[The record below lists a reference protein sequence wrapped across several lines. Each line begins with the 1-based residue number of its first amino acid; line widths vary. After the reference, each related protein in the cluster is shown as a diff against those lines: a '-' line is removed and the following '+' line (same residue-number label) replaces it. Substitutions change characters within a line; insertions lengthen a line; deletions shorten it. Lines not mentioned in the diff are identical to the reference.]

1 MPVTTQYDI
10 MVIYINAEGVEMN
23 LKNHVEDKGETVAK
37 YEKIALDIAYSIINE
52 EWKIGEMVMGRSTLS
67 GKYSVS
73 PETIRRALKLLE
85 ELQVVHVIEK
95 KGILIKSKEAADT
108 FIKEYKSKDR
118 ILSLREDIIKLME
131 EKKVIEKQVLE
142 HMDSVI
148 EQAML
153 LRNIGIIY
161 PLELKISEKSH
172 LVGKSIGEVRFWDHT
187 GATIIGINRS
197 GHLYLSPGP
206 KLVFFTNDIILY
218 VANDTNISDKV
229 DKYVNR
235 S

>member
-1 MPVTTQYDI
+1 MY
-10 MVIYINAEGVEMN
+10 
-23 LKNHVEDKGETVAK
+23 LKSHAEDKGEAIAK
-37 YEKIALDIAYSIINE
+37 YEKIALDIAYSIVNE
-52 EWKIGEMVMGRSTLS
+52 EWRIGEMVKGRSTLS

-85 ELQVVHVIEK
+85 ELQVVCVVEK
-95 KGILIKSKEAADT
+95 KGILIKSREAADT
-108 FIKEYKSKDR
+108 FIKEYHSKDR

-131 EKKVIEKQVLE
+131 EKKAIEKQVIE
-142 HMDSVI
+142 RMDSVI

-161 PLELKISEKSH
+161 PLELKISEKSQ
-172 LVGKSIGEVRFWDHT
+172 LIGKSIGEVRFWENT

-206 KLVFFTNDIILY
+206 KLVFFANDIILY
-218 VANDTNISDKV
+218 VANDENISDKV
-229 DKYVNR
+229 DKYVNH

>member
-1 MPVTTQYDI
+1 MY
-10 MVIYINAEGVEMN
+10 
-23 LKNHVEDKGETVAK
+23 LKSRVEDKGEAAAK
-37 YEKIALDIAYSIINE
+37 YEKIALDIAYSIVNE
-52 EWKIGEMVMGRSTLS
+52 EWKIGEMVKGRSTLS
-67 GKYSVS
+67 GKYCVS

-85 ELQVVHVIEK
+85 ELQVVSVIEK
-95 KGILIKSKEAADT
+95 KGILIKSKEAANT
-108 FIKEYKSKDR
+108 FIKEYQSKDR
-118 ILSLREDIIKLME
+118 ILSIRDDIIKLME
-131 EKKVIEKQVLE
+131 EKRSIEKQVFE
-142 HMDSVI
+142 RMDSII

-161 PLELKISEKSH
+161 PLELKVTENSH
-172 LVGKSIGEVRFWDHT
+172 LIEKSIGEVRFWDHT

-206 KLVFFTNDIILY
+206 KMVFYENDIILY

-229 DKYVNR
+229 ENYVNR

>member
-1 MPVTTQYDI
+1 MY
-10 MVIYINAEGVEMN
+10 
-23 LKNHVEDKGETVAK
+23 LKSHVEDKGETIAK
-37 YEKIALDIAYSIINE
+37 YEKIALDIAYSIVNE
-52 EWKIGEMVMGRSTLS
+52 EWKTGEMVKGRSTLS

-85 ELQVVHVIEK
+85 ELQVVSVIEK
-95 KGILIKSKEAADT
+95 KGILIKSREAADT
-108 FIKEYKSKDR
+108 FIKEYQSKDR
-118 ILSLREDIIKLME
+118 ILSMREDIMRLLE
-131 EKKVIEKQVLE
+131 EKRSIEKQVLE
-142 HMDSVI
+142 HLDSVI

-161 PLELKISEKSH
+161 PLELKISENSH
-172 LVGKSIGEVRFWDHT
+172 LVGKSIGEVRFWNHT

-206 KLVFFTNDIILY
+206 KLIFYANDIILY
-218 VANDTNISDKV
+218 VANDSNISDKV

-235 S
+235 T

>member
-1 MPVTTQYDI
+1 
-10 MVIYINAEGVEMN
+10 MN
-23 LKNHVEDKGETVAK
+23 LKNHGENKSSTIAK
-37 YEKIALDIAYSIINE
+37 YEKIALDIAYSILND
-52 EWKIGEMVMGRSTLS
+52 EWKVGEMVKGRSTLS

-85 ELQVVHVIEK
+85 ELQVVNVIEK

-108 FIKEYKSKDR
+108 FIKEYQSKDR
-118 ILSLREDIIKLME
+118 ILSLREDITKLMG
-131 EKKVIEKQVLE
+131 KKNEIEKLVFERL
-142 HMDSVI
+142 DSVI

-172 LVGKSIGEVRFWDHT
+172 LVGKSIGAVRFWDHT

-197 GHLYLSPGP
+197 GHLHLSPGP
-206 KLVFFTNDIILY
+206 KLVFYANDIILY
-218 VANDTNISDKV
+218 VGNDTNISDKV

-235 S
+235 E

>member
-1 MPVTTQYDI
+1 MY
-10 MVIYINAEGVEMN
+10 
-23 LKNHVEDKGETVAK
+23 LKSHVEDKGEAVAK
-37 YEKIALDIAYSIINE
+37 YEKIALDIAYSIVNE
-52 EWKIGEMVMGRSTLS
+52 EWKIGEMVKGRSTLS
-67 GKYSVS
+67 GKYCVS

-85 ELQVVHVIEK
+85 ELQVVSVLEK
-95 KGILIKSKEAADT
+95 KGILIKSKEAANA
-108 FIKEYKSKDR
+108 FIKEYQSKDR
-118 ILSLREDIIKLME
+118 ILSIREDIIKLME
-131 EKKVIEKQVLE
+131 EKRVIEKQVFE
-142 HMDSVI
+142 RMDSII

-161 PLELKISEKSH
+161 PLELKISENSH
-172 LVGKSIGEVRFWDHT
+172 LIGKSIGEVRFWDHT

-206 KLVFFTNDIILY
+206 KMVFYANDIILY

-235 S
+235 P

>member
-1 MPVTTQYDI
+1 MY
-10 MVIYINAEGVEMN
+10 
-23 LKNHVEDKGETVAK
+23 LKNNVEDKGEAIAK
-37 YEKIALDIAYSIINE
+37 YEKIALDIAYSIVNG
-52 EWKIGEMVMGRSTLS
+52 EWKTGEMVKGRSTLS

-85 ELQVVHVIEK
+85 ELQVVCVIEK
-95 KGILIKSKEAADT
+95 KGILIKSKEAANT
-108 FIKEYKSKDR
+108 FIKEYQSKDR

-131 EKKVIEKQVLE
+131 EKKTIEKQVVDR
-142 HMDSVI
+142 MDSII

-172 LVGKSIGEVRFWDHT
+172 LVGKSIGEVRFWNHT

-206 KLVFFTNDIILY
+206 KMVFYANDIILY